1 MNMMSDLKDMVRYHN
16 YQMGELLELVP
27 FEYQTIKLLIIQ
39 DLQKALLSIN
49 GASRRLGIS
58 TEEVV
63 IILPRHDFSYFK
75 NVLES
80 GNGSLAKFY
89 IHVDD
94 DSFKLSGITISRS
107 KGEKE

>member
-1 MNMMSDLKDMVRYHN
+1 MDVQEIVALNDLR
-16 YQMGELLELVP
+16 
-27 FEYQTIKLLIIQ
+27 
-39 DLQKALLSIN
+39 KALLSVN
-49 GASRRLGIS
+49 GAIGRLGIN

-89 IHVDD
+89 IPVDV
-94 DSFKLSGITISRS
+94 DSFKLSGITISRMS
-107 KGEKE
+107 KEN

>member
-1 MNMMSDLKDMVRYHN
+1 MKEHNKLSEDEIFKLKN
-16 YQMGELLELVP
+16 TLLQL
-27 FEYQTIKLLIIQ
+27 
-39 DLQKALLSIN
+39 N

-80 GNGSLAKFY
+80 GNAGLAKFY
-89 IHVDD
+89 VHVDD
-94 DSFKLSGITISRS
+94 DSFKLSGITISRN
-107 KGEKE
+107 KGENG

>member
-1 MNMMSDLKDMVRYHN
+1 MITKETQALH
-16 YQMGELLELVP
+16 
-27 FEYQTIKLLIIQ
+27 

-49 GASRRLGIS
+49 GASRRLGIN

-89 IHVDD
+89 IPVDV
-94 DSFKLSGITISRS
+94 DSFKLSGITVSRN
-107 KGEKE
+107 KVEEK

>member
-1 MNMMSDLKDMVRYHN
+1 MDVQEIVALNDLR
-16 YQMGELLELVP
+16 
-27 FEYQTIKLLIIQ
+27 
-39 DLQKALLSIN
+39 KALLTIN
-49 GASRRLGIS
+49 GASRRLGIN

-89 IHVDD
+89 IHIDD
-94 DSFKLSGITISRS
+94 DSFKLSGITISRNKVEES
-107 KGEKE
+107 

>member
-1 MNMMSDLKDMVRYHN
+1 MSTKD
-16 YQMGELLELVP
+16 
-27 FEYQTIKLLIIQ
+27 IQ
-39 DLQKALLSIN
+39 ALHDLQKALLSIN
-49 GASRRLGIS
+49 GASRRLGIN
-58 TEEVV
+58 TNEVV

-89 IHVDD
+89 IPVDD

-107 KGEKE
+107 KGENEWVG

>member
-1 MNMMSDLKDMVRYHN
+1 MDVQEIVALNDLR
-16 YQMGELLELVP
+16 
-27 FEYQTIKLLIIQ
+27 
-39 DLQKALLSIN
+39 KALLTIN
-49 GASRRLGIS
+49 GASRRLGVN

-89 IHVDD
+89 IPVDV
-94 DSFKLSGITISRS
+94 DSFKLSGITISRN
-107 KGEKE
+107 KGENE

>member
-1 MNMMSDLKDMVRYHN
+1 MNTK
-16 YQMGELLELVP
+16 E
-27 FEYQTIKLLIIQ
+27 IQ
-39 DLQKALLSIN
+39 ALHDLQKALLSIN

-58 TEEVV
+58 TNEVV

-80 GNGSLAKFY
+80 GNAGLAKFY

-107 KGEKE
+107 KGELSELE

>member
-1 MNMMSDLKDMVRYHN
+1 MNAKDI
-16 YQMGELLELVP
+16 QAL
-27 FEYQTIKLLIIQ
+27 Q

-49 GASRRLGIS
+49 GASRRLGVN

-89 IHVDD
+89 IHIDV
-94 DSFKLSGITISRS
+94 DSFKLSGITISRN
-107 KGEKE
+107 KGENEWVG